1 MRLNSA
7 SEMPAFF
14 ASSFD
19 ICLSPLKSIFLK
31 LYFLTT
37 IGFTTSGDG
46 IVPCEKPVIGNKH
59 IKTVAILLNFIFE
72 SLKGKK
78 LHQNKQGLEFQLKLI
93 LIFFKIIEI

>member
-1 MRLNSA
+1 MKPLRSLSIRLNSA

-37 IGFTTSGDG
+37 VGFAPSGAG
-46 IVPCEKPVIGNKH
+46 V
-59 IKTVAILLNFIFE
+59 VALAFPRF
-72 SLKGKK
+72 GR
-78 LHQNKQGLEFQLKLI
+78 QLI
-93 LIFFKIIEI
+93 LSTMNQGGSYEANQIHR

>member
-1 MRLNSA
+1 MKPLRSLSIRLNSA

-37 IGFTTSGDG
+37 VGFAPSGAG
-46 IVPCEKPVIGNKH
+46 VVTCEKTVIGNKQAM
-59 IKTVAILLNFIFE
+59 TVAILINFF
-72 SLKGKK
+72 
-78 LHQNKQGLEFQLKLI
+78 FI
-93 LIFFKIIEI
+93 LQVNYVFNFTIMSK